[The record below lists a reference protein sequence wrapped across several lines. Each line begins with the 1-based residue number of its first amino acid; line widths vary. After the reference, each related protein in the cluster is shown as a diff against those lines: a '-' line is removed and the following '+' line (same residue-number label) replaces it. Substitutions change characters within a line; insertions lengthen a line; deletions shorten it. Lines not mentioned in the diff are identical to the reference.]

1 MSGEIDV
8 NLGLIIVWVE
18 VKGWEIGD
26 RRDEISKVVAM
37 RRVWKRAGLKLKVR
51 VIGES
56 KSKKRKKLEI
66 KS

>member
-1 MSGEIDV
+1 MSGEVDV

-37 RRVWKRAGLKLKVR
+37 RHDACGSVQ
-51 VIGES
+51 I
-56 KSKKRKKLEI
+56 
-66 KS
+66 

>member
-1 MSGEIDV
+1 MSGEVDV

-18 VKGWEIGD
+18 VKGWKIRD

-37 RRVWKRAGLKLKVR
+37 RDNACGGLKLKVR
-51 VIGES
+51 IIGES

>member
-1 MSGEIDV
+1 M
-8 NLGLIIVWVE
+8 
-18 VKGWEIGD
+18 
-26 RRDEISKVVAM
+26 
-37 RRVWKRAGLKLKVR
+37 WKRADLKLKVR